1 MLMRDV
7 LNLDTNTFSIF
18 MATRVGDFHG
28 EPFYDMAK
36 VLSNVSRETLAIH
49 PLFRRNKNTEVK
61 VKFFEGKALVTFIYE
76 KPLNAHC

>member
-1 MLMRDV
+1 MLEV

-18 MATRVGDFHG
+18 MVTKIGEFEGKPFH
-28 EPFYDMAK
+28 EMKK
-36 VLSNVSRETLAIH
+36 VLSNVSRETLSVH
-49 PLFRRNKNTEVK
+49 PLFRRNKNTEVT